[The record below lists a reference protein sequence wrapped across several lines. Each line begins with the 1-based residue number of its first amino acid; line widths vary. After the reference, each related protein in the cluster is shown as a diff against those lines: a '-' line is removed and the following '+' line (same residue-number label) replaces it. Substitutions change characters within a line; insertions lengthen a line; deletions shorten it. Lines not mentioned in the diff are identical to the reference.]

1 MQFKKLLIGILI
13 IGAIACNK
21 TVTTIP
27 ESAVTPVTDNK
38 TVKKYTSAEINAWI
52 HEEMTYNYLWP
63 DKMPALAKTNT
74 SSNPMDYFY
83 SILNDYP
90 NTDRFSWIDSSVT
103 DLINDIQGFNIVLG
117 IRVTPFYTDDTRAN
131 VALVIAYVLK
141 ESPAEKSGLKRGDI
155 ILSVD
160 DQKITSS
167 NYNSVLQNLTLKLGL
182 GTYSNKVFSS
192 TGKSVT
198 VTKVDLQTNPILQD
212 TVINWAGKKV
222 GYFAYLKFLGY
233 VKNPNTG
240 KVYNFDDSLRA
251 VFGRFKDK
259 GVNELVIDL
268 RYNGGGSISTSDL
281 LTNLTVK
288 DLASRV
294 NTVMNKRQYNDALT
308 KEIKKQYGEA
318 ALLTNFKMEAN
329 NISTLN
335 RVFFLTSNG
344 TASASE
350 LIINNLKPFM
360 TVVLIG
366 QHTYGKNVGSFTI
379 TDDAKRWN
387 YGLQPITFK
396 ILNSKDQSDYGSV
409 NGFLPDHE
417 LEDDVLPYKL
427 LGDPNETYLNKALN
441 LIGPVA
447 YKANA
452 IGGFT
457 PVSRANKMQAASI
470 SDNPIQDKFDMFDK
484 PIKPKK

>member
-13 IGAIACNK
+13 IGAMACNK

-27 ESAVTPVTDNK
+27 ESVVTPVKDNK
-38 TVKKYTSAEINAWI
+38 TVTKYTNAEINAWI

-83 SILNDYP
+83 SILYEYKT
-90 NTDRFSWIDSSVT
+90 TDRFSWIDSSSAN
-103 DLINDIQGFNIVLG
+103 LINQLNGINTVLG
-117 IRVTPFYTDDTRAN
+117 IRVSAFYTDDTKAN

-141 ESPAEKSGLKRGDI
+141 GSPAEKNGLKRGDI

-160 DQKITSS
+160 DQKVTSS
-167 NYNSVLQNLTLKLGL
+167 NYNSVLQNQTLKLGL
-182 GTYSNKVFSS
+182 GAYSNKVFSS

-198 VTKVDLQTNPILQD
+198 VTKVELQTNPILQD

-222 GYFAYLKFLGY
+222 GYFAYLQFL
-233 VKNPNTG
+233 TS
-240 KVYNFDDSLRA
+240 FDDSLRA

-268 RYNGGGSISTSDL
+268 RYNGGGYVSNSDL
-281 LTNLTVK
+281 LTNLMAK

-318 ALLTNFKMEAN
+318 ALVTNFKMEAN

-350 LIINNLKPFM
+350 LVINNLKGLVDM

-366 QHTYGKNVGSFTI
+366 EHTYGKNVGSFTI

-409 NGFLPDHE
+409 NGFLPTHE
-417 LEDDVLPYKL
+417 LADDVLPYKL

-441 LIGPVA
+441 LISPVA

>member
-1 MQFKKLLIGILI
+1 
-13 IGAIACNK
+13 
-21 TVTTIP
+21 
-27 ESAVTPVTDNK
+27 
-38 TVKKYTSAEINAWI
+38 
-52 HEEMTYNYLWP
+52 
-63 DKMPALAKTNT
+63 
-74 SSNPMDYFY
+74 
-83 SILNDYP
+83 
-90 NTDRFSWIDSSVT
+90 
-103 DLINDIQGFNIVLG
+103 
-117 IRVTPFYTDDTRAN
+117 
-131 VALVIAYVLK
+131 
-141 ESPAEKSGLKRGDI
+141 
-155 ILSVD
+155 
-160 DQKITSS
+160 
-167 NYNSVLQNLTLKLGL
+167 VLQNQTLKLGL
-182 GTYSNKVFSS
+182 GTYSNKVYSS

-198 VTKVDLQTNPILQD
+198 VTKVELQTNPILQD

-222 GYFAYLKFLGY
+222 GYFAYLQFL
-233 VKNPNTG
+233 TS
-240 KVYNFDDSLRA
+240 FDDSLRA
-251 VFGRFKDK
+251 VFGRFKNK

-268 RYNGGGSISTSDL
+268 RYNGGGYVANSDL
-281 LTNLTVK
+281 LTNLMTK

-350 LIINNLKPFM
+350 LVINNLKGLDM

-366 QHTYGKNVGSFTI
+366 EHTYGKNVGSFTI

>member
-13 IGAIACNK
+13 IGAMACNK
-21 TVTTIP
+21 TVTPLP
-27 ESAVTPVTDNK
+27 ESVVTPVKDNK
-38 TVKKYTSAEINAWI
+38 TVTKYTNAEINAWI

-63 DKMPALAKTNT
+63 DKMPAFAKTNT

-83 SILNDYP
+83 TILNDYP
-90 NTDRFSWIDSSVT
+90 TTDRFSWIDSSST
-103 DLINDIQGFNIVLG
+103 NLINQLNGINTVLG
-117 IRVTPFYTDDTRAN
+117 IRVSPFYTDDTRAN

-141 ESPAEKSGLKRGDI
+141 GSPAEKNGLKRGDI

-160 DQKITSS
+160 DQKVTSS
-167 NYNSVLQNLTLKLGL
+167 NYNSVLQNQTLKLGL
-182 GTYSNKVFSS
+182 GAYSNKVFSS

-198 VTKVDLQTNPILQD
+198 VTKVELQTNPILQD

-222 GYFAYLKFLGY
+222 GYFAYLQFL
-233 VKNPNTG
+233 TS
-240 KVYNFDDSLRA
+240 FDDSLRA

-268 RYNGGGSISTSDL
+268 RYNGGGYVTNSDL
-281 LTNLTVK
+281 LTTLMANN
-288 DLASRV
+288 LASRV

-318 ALLTNFKMEAN
+318 ALVTNFKMEAN

-350 LIINNLKPFM
+350 LVINNLKGLDM

-366 QHTYGKNVGSFTI
+366 EHTYGKNVGSFTI

-396 ILNSKDQSDYGSV
+396 ILNSLDQSDYGSV
-409 NGFLPDHE
+409 NGFLPDYQ
-417 LEDDVLPYKL
+417 LADDVLPYKL

-441 LIGPVA
+441 IIGPVA

-457 PVSRANKMQAASI
+457 AVSRANKMQAASI